1 MAGDEMGDV
10 IGDVG
15 AVIFLT
21 VRRALLSAPGG
32 TAAGAQRDRDLVTEL
47 TATGLNECK

>member
-1 MAGDEMGDV
+1 MAGDLMGDV

-32 TAAGAQRDRDLVTEL
+32 TAAGAARSRSSYG
-47 TATGLNECK
+47 AHGTGLNECK

>member
-1 MAGDEMGDV
+1 MAGDAMGDV
-10 IGDVG
+10 IGDIG

-32 TAAGAQRDRDLVTEL
+32 APRPPGAIAILFQSSRS
-47 TATGLNECK
+47 

>member
-1 MAGDEMGDV
+1 MAGDLVGDV

-21 VRRALLSAPGG
+21 VRRALLSAPG
-32 TAAGAQRDRDLVTEL
+32 AARRGRRRAI
-47 TATGLNECK
+47 